1 MALFSIYTIVG
12 LAFCTLWIV
21 TSSEVRQIIYTT
33 EKPLLIALEVL
44 IFCVIIMAWPLVWL
58 IRVINIL
65 RYIFKQE
72 EP

>member
-12 LAFCTLWIV
+12 LVFCTLWIV

-33 EKPLLIALEVL
+33 EKPWLIALEVL
-44 IFCVIIMAWPLVWL
+44 IFCGIIMTWPLVWL

-65 RYIFKQE
+65 RNVFNQE
-72 EP
+72 ES

>member
-1 MALFSIYTIVG
+1 MVLFSIYTIVG
-12 LAFCTLWIV
+12 LVFCTLWIV
-21 TSSEVRQIIYTT
+21 TSSEVRQIVYTT

-65 RYIFKQE
+65 RYHL
-72 EP
+72 